1 MLLLWLMAIGCGL
14 GAGEPVHFSRQIL
27 PILSEKCLGCHG
39 QDPSSRKANLRLDT
53 REGALE
59 VRGGKAA
66 VVPGDPGASRMLVR
80 IAAPKAAML
89 MPPPYSHKAP
99 LTAEE
104 IQVVEQWIREGAP
117 WGKHWSFERPVAVR
131 GDVAGRGDIDELL
144 GRKMAGKGL
153 VANGVAPR
161 HTLARRLAFDITGL
175 PPQGDAARKVLA
187 GGAISDYVDALLES
201 PQYGERMA
209 MWWLDAAR
217 YSDTDGF
224 QADDTRTNWPWR
236 DWVVAAFN
244 KNMPYDQFTVE
255 QFAGDLLP
263 GATVEQ
269 KLATSF
275 HRQHMTNGEGGRD
288 PEESRIDYVMD
299 RVNTMGTVWLGLTLQ
314 CTQCHTHKFDP
325 IEHKE
330 YYALNAFFNSIDET
344 GQAGKKAG
352 PYVPYASPFAQR
364 AIDEAKGLVAAR
376 KPEEARQRELAQPAF
391 RAWLRKQAAALP
403 RDFEEWSLVRQ
414 ATFESAEGTV
424 LRLGADGVISA
435 TGPDPKQDDYR
446 IAMRP
451 GLARMSG
458 LKLEVFPDAAFANGK
473 FTRNGSGE
481 FLLTDV
487 KLQVRQ
493 KGNSQVRDI
502 KIEGAVA
509 DYSADKKKHNNYG
522 AVQDTLD
529 DDPRN
534 GWTTLEAPKVEKH
547 TAVFRLAEPLQLAAD
562 EELVFEMRHRS
573 TEGQGNIAKFRLS
586 VTAGLGPVLEGVGAS
601 PLERL
606 ARLGN
611 RSAVPQDLRD
621 LLEKQFL
628 AGHGGYQKAF
638 AALQRAEKELK
649 ELEAA
654 RTVNVMVLAEREKP
668 RETHVLLRG
677 VWDKKGEKVKPT
689 VPAFLGELPEGSA
702 RDRLGLARWLV
713 SRENPLAARVA
724 VNHIWQLLFGVGLVR
739 TTEDFGLQGERPVQ
753 DELLDTLAV
762 EFVESGWDVK
772 KLVRR
777 IVLSAAYQR
786 DSTLT
791 PELEAKDPNNFY
803 LARGPRYR
811 LASWMLRDAALS
823 YAGLL
828 NPALGGPPVRPYQP
842 EGVWEELF
850 MGRFRYEPSE
860 GAAQYR
866 RTLYAFWRRSIA
878 PTFLFDSAQRRM
890 CEVRPGRTNTPLQ
903 ALTLLNDETY
913 LEAARVM
920 AQQMGAEKKPL
931 EVLFERVLLRKP
943 TAREVAVLQREYRKA
958 LAEYAAKP
966 KQATALLTV
975 GQNPPLRASAR
986 EAALMVVGSLILNL
1000 DEVLTHE

>member
-1 MLLLWLMAIGCGL
+1 M
-14 GAGEPVHFSRQIL
+14 
-27 PILSEKCLGCHG
+27 
-39 QDPSSRKANLRLDT
+39 
-53 REGALE
+53 
-59 VRGGKAA
+59 
-66 VVPGDPGASRMLVR
+66 R

-104 IQVVEQWIREGAP
+104 VKVVEQWIREGAP
-117 WGKHWSFERPVAVR
+117 WGKHWSFEKPVAV
-131 GDVAGRGDIDELL
+131 RGDIDELL

-153 VANGVAPR
+153 VANGAAPR
-161 HTLARRLAFDITGL
+161 HTLARRLAFDLTGL
-175 PPQGDAARKVLA
+175 PPQVVGVGGEAAKKVLA
-187 GGAISDYVDALLES
+187 GGAISDYVDALLAS

-364 AIDEAKGLVAAR
+364 AIDEAKALVAAR
-376 KPEEARQRELAQPAF
+376 KPEEMRQRELAQPAF
-391 RAWLRKQAAALP
+391 RAWLKAQAAALP
-403 RDFEEWSLVRQ
+403 RDFAEWSLVRQ
-414 ATFESAEGTV
+414 AAFESAEGTV
-424 LRLGADGVISA
+424 LRQGADGVILA

-451 GLARMSG
+451 GLVRMSG

-473 FTRNGSGE
+473 FTRSGNGE

-502 KIEGAVA
+502 KIETAVA

-573 TEGQGNIAKFRLS
+573 TEGRGNIAKFRLS
-586 VTAGLGPVLEGVGAS
+586 VTGGLGPVLESVGAS

-606 ARLGN
+606 ARLDK
-611 RSAVPQDLRD
+611 RSAAPEDLRD
-621 LLEKQFL
+621 LIEKQFL
-628 AGHGGYQKAF
+628 AGHAGYQKAF
-638 AALQRAEKELK
+638 AALARAEKELK

-654 RTVNVMVLAEREKP
+654 RSVNVMVLAERAKP

-677 VWDKKGEKVKPT
+677 VWDKKGEQVTPG
-689 VPAFLGELPEGSA
+689 VPAFLGDLPEGAA
-702 RDRLGLARWLV
+702 RDRLALARWLV

-724 VNHIWQLLFGVGLVR
+724 VNHVWQLLFGVGLVR

-791 PELEAKDPNNFY
+791 PELEAKDPNNLY

-920 AQQMGAEKKPL
+920 AQQVVGEKKPL

-943 TAREVAVLQREYRKA
+943 TTREVAVLEREYRKA
-958 LAEYAAKP
+958 LAEYAAQP
-966 KQATALLTV
+966 RQATALLAV